1 MSSYLFADFL
11 IGHLTAE
18 MYWSMIEMGL
28 CVVAACLPTM
38 RPIFGEPSAEK
49 LFKSFRSIFSLPSMS
64 SLRSRRYE
72 NSESTI
78 ARHNYDEISNASKTR
93 VVPNSVN
100 RSHIQT
106 EAYVM
111 RDLEGQSNIPSRAI
125 RVQQE
130 FSHGS
135 STDSAIM

>member
-1 MSSYLFADFL
+1 
-11 IGHLTAE
+11 
-18 MYWSMIEMGL
+18 MGL

-38 RPIFGEPSAEK
+38 RPILGEPSAEK
-49 LFKSFRSIFSLPSMS
+49 LFRSFRSILSLPSIP

-72 NSESTI
+72 HSGSPV

-93 VVPNSVN
+93 FVPNSVGG
-100 RSHIQT
+100 SQIQT

-111 RDLEGQSNIPSRAI
+111 RDLEGQSDIPSRAI

-135 STDSAIM
+135 STDRAVM